1 MAAEWSVDAAF
12 IFSSSR
18 ARLNIPM
25 RIGALAAFALILLA
39 AAPAEAGR
47 GGAQPLDRI
56 LSHLRAERGGTFYDA
71 EGPFDDGNGN
81 IHYRI
86 KWLTP
91 QGRLIWLDTDARTGR
106 VLGVDGNDGQRG
118 NHFDNDQG
126 DGDDYDH
133 QPRETFP
140 RDPRWPR
147 WDNGAPVGGGQ
158 WHDRGRG
165 GGRWRDKDDDHHG
178 HGDPD

>member
-1 MAAEWSVDAAF
+1 M
-12 IFSSSR
+12 R
-18 ARLNIPM
+18 AGVLVV
-25 RIGALAAFALILLA
+25 FASFLLA
-39 AAPAEAGR
+39 APAFAGP

-91 QGRLIWLDTDARTGR
+91 EGKLIWLDTDARTGR
-106 VLGVDGNDGQRG
+106 VLGTDGKHD
-118 NHFDNDQG
+118 HFDNDR
-126 DGDDYDH
+126 DHVNDYD
-133 QPRETFP
+133 QEPREPFP

-147 WDNGAPVGGGQ
+147 WENGAPVGG
-158 WHDRGRG
+158 WHDRERG
-165 GGRWRDKDDDHHG
+165 GGRWRDRDDDHHG
-178 HGDPD
+178 DHDRDHDHGGDRD